1 MMEDNEEP
9 RHFQEVYY
17 AMLPAL
23 VELRDALIPR
33 IALLSPHFTILP
45 LDPFMRGG
53 LIVEYTCEDPN
64 RFGRARILPPNENGK
79 ISISCG
85 INRHN
90 GDFIKN
96 LELQDFNQVIEVIQF
111 MQGLLIHQ
119 PPGYELEKIQVP
131 DHMRHFWFLPDNY

>member
-1 MMEDNEEP
+1 MEGQDDD
-9 RHFQEVYY
+9 HYQKIYDD
-17 AMLPAL
+17 MLPAL
-23 VELRDALIPR
+23 VKLEKELIILIDP
-33 IALLSPHFTILP
+33 LSKYFTILP
-45 LDPFMRGG
+45 LDPFMRGS

-64 RFGRARILPPNENGK
+64 TFGRARILPPNENGK

-131 DHMRHFWFLPDNY
+131 DYMRHFWFLPDNY